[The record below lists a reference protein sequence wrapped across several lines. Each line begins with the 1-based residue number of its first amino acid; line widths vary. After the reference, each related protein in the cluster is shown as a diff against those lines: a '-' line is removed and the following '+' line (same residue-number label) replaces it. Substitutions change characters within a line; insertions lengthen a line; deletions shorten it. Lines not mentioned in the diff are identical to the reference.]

1 MEENKDIMEQPQQ
14 LSAAQDATAQEK
26 EGGAVV
32 ESEKGSILGKFKD
45 PESLEKAYEN
55 LQKEFTKKCQQ
66 LSSSQKDLESLK
78 NKREDNSLE
87 FLENNPEAKDHIDV
101 LKNMIASD
109 KLLQNTVS
117 PLNAAWNKF
126 RQDNYVSQ
134 STLANN
140 EEFLERYIYNNEN
153 VKQKVLNDYF
163 KGLDRETVP
172 PMIAKQIGSKSIL
185 TKNTKPSS
193 FVEAGKIVKSI
204 LEKQ

>member
-26 EGGAVV
+26 ESGAVV

-78 NKREDNSLE
+78 NKREDSSLE
-87 FLENNPEAKDHIDV
+87 FLENNPEAKDYIDV

-140 EEFLERYIYNNEN
+140 EEFLERYIYSNEN